1 MALVSLRPAEL
12 QARLQAGERLVL
24 LDVREPQ
31 ETRLGMLPGSIAIPM
46 SELSLRV
53 QELDPETPLVC
64 ICHHGLR
71 SASVAAA
78 LDRLGFEEVCN
89 LAGGL
94 DRWSRE
100 VDPSFPRY

>member
-1 MALVSLRPAEL
+1 MALVSLRPSEL
-12 QARLQAGERLVL
+12 HSRLQAGERLVL
-24 LDVREPQ
+24 LDVREPE
-31 ETRLGMLPGSIAIPM
+31 ETRLGMLPGSVAIPM

-53 QELDPETPLVC
+53 QELDPEAPLVC
-64 ICHHGLR
+64 ICHHGVR

-78 LDRLGFEEVCN
+78 LDRLGFDEVYN
-89 LAGGL
+89 LVGGV